1 MEKAR
6 MLGMEEAAAG
16 GTEGGVARLEFR
28 PPPPPRP
35 RGARPLATES

>member
-16 GTEGGVARLEFR
+16 GVTY
-28 PPPPPRP
+28 
-35 RGARPLATES
+35 ATGPMSVNVRCDF